1 MLGDPGNCHHCFCP
15 ASHWLSPD
23 RIWPAKQGKP
33 IFRKVVEVAAK
44 YTQFMGRDHEG
55 KREWL
60 GSQTAYNLARSEAG
74 GVHLVYNPLPGIIN
88 QDSHQQMFFDA
99 LHGLDKGVIPFTIRA
114 SMTMCISFENEINC
128 KGLTSSRLEK
138 RMHNMASAFDGFTPG
153 TRFHEKFSLMF
164 PLSKHCQRTL
174 MHIHKHKG
182 ETHCTVRGCDMQLL
196 LLVLPFVLY
205 NFFLDEVADW
215 NKKHPDRPP
224 KIDPTTVI
232 IPVVTELLDF
242 YQLLRTKGKDLV
254 DIVEMDKLGINF
266 LDLSR
271 ETFKDFTVG
280 KAGQEKHICASEKM
294 HRIVHCATQATALG
308 DLCNVEAMAEIVH
321 RWAVRGPQKLVSR
334 SDATG
339 SGLLKVAERKEGA
352 RMLMEAH
359 SGMHRLC
366 HY

>member
-1 MLGDPGNCHHCFCP
+1 
-15 ASHWLSPD
+15 
-23 RIWPAKQGKP
+23 
-33 IFRKVVEVAAK
+33 
-44 YTQFMGRDHEG
+44 
-55 KREWL
+55 
-60 GSQTAYNLARSEAG
+60 
-74 GVHLVYNPLPGIIN
+74 
-88 QDSHQQMFFDA
+88 MFFDA

-138 RMHNMASAFDGFTPG
+138 RMHNMASAFDGFIPG

-164 PLSKHCQRTL
+164 PFSKHLQRTL

-254 DIVEMDKLGINF
+254 DIVELDKLGINF

-359 SGMHRLC
+359 SGKHRLC